1 MNHPALQKDTPAW
14 IFQVWASF
22 LISLILSSV
31 GIAYLP
37 VDVWMRGYVAIAFFF
52 TVASSFTLAK
62 TLRDNQETGKMLNR
76 ITEAK
81 TERLLQEIEL
91 K

>member
-1 MNHPALQKDTPAW
+1 VDARLY
-14 IFQVWASF
+14 
-22 LISLILSSV
+22 V
-31 GIAYLP
+31 G
-37 VDVWMRGYVAIAFFF
+37 IAFFF